1 MNISVPDV
9 WKVSHYSIPGRGT
22 PCSPSMVISKWLD
35 GLVLIVDGQWRFTLQ
50 WTSDTE
56 HLTNLFKILQ
66 CPSTGAMID
75 QVPHREQCQ
84 CVKELEDGVAWLVD

>member
-1 MNISVPDV
+1 MLPFYHNF
-9 WKVSHYSIPGRGT
+9 KN
-22 PCSPSMVISKWLD
+22 
-35 GLVLIVDGQWRFTLQ
+35 GLVLVVGGQWWFTLQ

-56 HLTNLFKILQ
+56 HLTNFFKILQ

-84 CVKELEDGVAWLVD
+84 CVKELEDGIARLVDRHDNDTVRCP